1 MQANANRRA
10 QLYRAGMS
18 TAPSARTKLRRKPAR
33 GAYDRAT
40 IDAILDEALV
50 AHLGFTH
57 ENRPYVIP
65 TLHARIGD
73 TVYFHGSAA
82 GRTIRTLSAGT
93 PACLTV
99 TLLDGLVLARSAAH
113 HSVNYR
119 SVVVLG
125 AARPV
130 EGLPERKA
138 AVEAFTERLVPGRL
152 REIRAPTLK
161 EVKAIGVLALA
172 LDEASAKI
180 RTGPPLDDEEDYAL
194 PTWAGVVPISTL
206 AGVPVPDPRLA
217 DGIEPSEAVN
227 GWTPQRA
234 CNRTGTQD
242 TP

>member
-1 MQANANRRA
+1 MQAKS
-10 QLYRAGMS
+10 LYRAGMS

-113 HSVNYR
+113 HSGQLPF
-119 SVVVLG
+119 SVTAQTPVARASSSAT
-125 AARPV
+125 AALSR
-130 EGLPERKA
+130 R
-138 AVEAFTERLVPGRL
+138 RR
-152 REIRAPTLK
+152 
-161 EVKAIGVLALA
+161 
-172 LDEASAKI
+172 
-180 RTGPPLDDEEDYAL
+180 
-194 PTWAGVVPISTL
+194 
-206 AGVPVPDPRLA
+206 
-217 DGIEPSEAVN
+217 
-227 GWTPQRA
+227 
-234 CNRTGTQD
+234 
-242 TP
+242 